1 MAAGNSKAETAKMKP
16 SRVDKQPSTSAARDR
31 ARQFID
37 DVLRIN
43 AKYGMR
49 SVRAK
54 GGLDAAIAEAT
65 RQAQQFGSQ

>member
-1 MAAGNSKAETAKMKP
+1 MKP
-16 SRVDKQPSTSAARDR
+16 PRADKQPSVGAARDR

-49 SVRAK
+49 SVRSK

-65 RQAQQFGSQ
+65 RQAQRFGS